1 VAVSAV
7 YGESGGGQITIRK
20 TWVPAMQ
27 VLEFRET
34 EPSLNEAGEI
44 TTSIPPTKTEIA
56 VLKSQ
61 GIEIQISEYAA
72 SDQRHWTTYWR
83 SDHHHTPVLVGRQ
96 YWARL
101 GSPMIRLLPVS
112 KIVLVIPTTRSPFTV
127 ILCEGTRQKPGR

>member
-7 YGESGGGQITIRK
+7 YGESSGGQITIRK

-72 SDQRHWTTYWR
+72 SDQRH
-83 SDHHHTPVLVGRQ
+83 SPVLVGRQ
-96 YWARL
+96 YWAQL